1 MADQLPKSR
10 QLGYVIAI
18 SQVGLEMVAP
28 IGLGVGL
35 DVWLGT
41 LPWISIVGVLLG
53 FFGGMSHL
61 MVLVNRMDKA
71 EKSEPS
77 TPPEEPK

>member
-1 MADQLPKSR
+1 MSDQLPSPR

-18 SQVGLEMVAP
+18 GQVGLEMVVP

-53 FFGGMSHL
+53 FFGGMTHL
-61 MVLVNRMDKA
+61 MVLVNRMDKS
-71 EKSEPS
+71 EKSAPP
-77 TPPEEPK
+77 TPPREPK

>member
-1 MADQLPKSR
+1 MSDQLPKSR

-35 DVWLGT
+35 DLWLGS
-41 LPWISIVGVLLG
+41 LPWLSIVGVLLG
-53 FFGGMSHL
+53 FFGGMIHL
-61 MVLVNRMDKA
+61 MALVRRMDEA
-71 EKSEPS
+71 GKSEPTS
-77 TPPEEPK
+77 QEPK